1 MLPAMKLIAV
11 VASARNGCIGI
22 NGRMPWHLSEDLKRF
37 KQLTMGK
44 TVLMG
49 RKTFESILDQLG
61 KPLPGRPQI
70 VLTRDASWH
79 PGVIG
84 KETITRAKDVADALE
99 MARARGLD
107 ELWVIGGAEIY
118 KQLLD
123 QFNVIELTE
132 VDATVE
138 GDAHLPALDDRQW
151 AREIVEDGLE
161 ENGLRYRF
169 VRLTRVKS

>member
-1 MLPAMKLIAV
+1 MALALKLIAV
-11 VASARNGCIGI
+11 VAAARNGCIGI
-22 NGRMPWHLSEDLKRF
+22 NGRMPWHLSQDLKRF

-84 KETITRAKDVADALE
+84 QETITRARDVADALE

-123 QFNVIELTE
+123 QFNGIELTE
-132 VDATVE
+132 VDATVQ
-138 GDAHLPALDDRQW
+138 GDAYIPSLDDRHW
-151 AREIVEDGLE
+151 TREIVEDGLE

-169 VRLTRVKS
+169 VRLTRVTS

>member
-1 MLPAMKLIAV
+1 MGNALNLIAV
-11 VASARNGCIGI
+11 VAAARNGCIGI
-22 NGRMPWHLSEDLKRF
+22 NGRMPWHLSQDLKRF

-49 RKTFESILDQLG
+49 RKTFESSLDQLG

-84 KETITRAKDVADALE
+84 QETITRAKNVADALE

-123 QFNVIELTE
+123 QFNGIELTE
-132 VDATVE
+132 VDATVQ
-138 GDAHLPALDDRQW
+138 GDAYIPSLDDRHW
-151 AREIVEDGLE
+151 TREIVEDGLE

-169 VRLTRVKS
+169 VRLTRVTS